1 MNHRTHA
8 LPLAVLLGLAVA
20 GGASADTLLIDRAN
34 KPVVAVPVRGQTTQ
48 QVVARFGEPLQK
60 LSPEGGQKKQW
71 PVINRW
77 VYADFTIYFE
87 KNRVIDV
94 VANKA
99 SPEEIGPKP
108 AIR

>member
-1 MNHRTHA
+1 MNRRIFA
-8 LPLAVLLGLAVA
+8 LPFAALIGCVATNAV
-20 GGASADTLLIDRAN
+20 SADTLLIDRAN
-34 KPVVAVPVRGQTTQ
+34 KLATAAPVRGQTAQ

-60 LSPEGGQKKQW
+60 LNPEGGQKKQW

-77 VYADFTIYFE
+77 VYADFTVYFE

-99 SPEEIGPKP
+99 SPDEIGPKP
-108 AIR
+108 PIR